1 MTAVI
6 AFGTTSI
13 NSLLTGCFFW
23 CVQRNFLIMA
33 DEISDNEDLEKI
45 MLQICDKDLL
55 QAGAIGSDDDFAVEQ
70 LLRVPDNHAK
80 HDHGKQ

>member
-1 MTAVI
+1 
-6 AFGTTSI
+6 
-13 NSLLTGCFFW
+13 
-23 CVQRNFLIMA
+23 MA

-80 HDHGKQ
+80 HDHGKQWPVRAETTTKLDEEVNFILLLDDM